1 MTRVP
6 RSRTSSDRSGRRS
19 AGAGLLACLVA
30 VAIASGC
37 AQQQQ
42 LEAKDVLVAQLFMA
56 DVNKADVMEAAE
68 NVLSSMRFVIE
79 KSDMDAGL
87 LRTVPLSGAQFF
99 ELWRSDNAGGFNAV
113 ESNLHS
119 LRRTVELNVNKEAS
133 GQIRVDCRVQT
144 ERLDIPEQYV
154 TGSGRAY
161 FLFSRSN
168 SSMQKIQL
176 NPEQEAKMA
185 WVDMGRDDR
194 LERRILS
201 RIEDHVATR
210 AQTAPSGTAKKP
222 ETTGRKS

>member
-1 MTRVP
+1 MVRVP
-6 RSRTSSDRSGRRS
+6 RSRTCSDRSGHHS

-42 LEAKDVLVAQLFMA
+42 LEAKDVAVAQLFLA
-56 DVNKADVMEAAE
+56 DVNKAAVMETAE
-68 NVLSSMRFVIE
+68 DVLSSMRFVIE
-79 KSDMDAGL
+79 KSDVEAGL
-87 LRTVPLSGAQFF
+87 LRTLPLSGAQFF

-119 LRRTVELNVNKEAS
+119 LRRTVELSVSKEAS

-154 TGSGRAY
+154 TSSGRAY
-161 FLFSRSN
+161 FLFSASN

-185 WVDMGRDDR
+185 WVDMGRDNR
-194 LERRILS
+194 LETKILS
-201 RIEDHVATR
+201 RIETQVATHK
-210 AQTAPSGTAKKP
+210 QTAPSGTANKQKN
-222 ETTGRKS
+222 TGRES